1 MARPQALQLL
11 KHGKALCGTVFRLFV
26 ETWNYIVQRAD
37 GIVGDRDVNADEGCI
52 YIDNSTPERP
62 VIRLDRSKLPKGGS
76 GETVIIN
83 NPQYPSVFEIVED
96 SQTCGV
102 STYRFDNQFF
112 EVSGVLYDLKSD
124 YTFTLRSVA
133 DLYLAIVLSSVSDP
147 QGYIEEYSTFEDMQ
161 ADMADENK
169 SVIPLY
175 KFDSE
180 GAVSC
185 DLRHIPRADMW
196 TIGGIELPSGGA
208 AS

>member
-1 MARPQALQLL
+1 MIDFPREVRQGDKVSATEFNQVVRMLRRLWPVQGPGIKLSWTPA
-11 KHGKALCGTVFRLFV
+11 GTVISAEPGGRASAAPGSI
-26 ETWNYIVQRAD
+26 NYY
-37 GIVGDRDVNADEGCI
+37 G
-52 YIDNSTPERP
+52 
-62 VIRLDRSKLPKGGS
+62 L
-76 GETVIIN
+76 
-83 NPQYPSVFEIVED
+83 PSVFEIVED

-102 STYRFDNQFF
+102 STYRFANQYF

-124 YTFTLRSVA
+124 YTFTLHSVA

-147 QGYIEEYSTFEDMQ
+147 QGYIEEYWTFEDMQ
-161 ADMADENK
+161 ADMADETK

-180 GAVSC
+180 GAVAC